1 MGDEL
6 LPLQLHWER
15 TLGDLLD
22 RTRQFPKAVRFTF
35 STRIDNLALDV
46 IERLA
51 EARYADLDAKRRLLA
66 ETDAALARLRVLL
79 RLACDRS
86 YLDRRG
92 FEHVMRSVDEAG
104 RMLGGW
110 RREVAGR
117 AP

>member
-1 MGDEL
+1 MADDA
-6 LPLQLHWER
+6 LPLLLHWER

-35 STRIDNLALDV
+35 STRIDNLVLDV
-46 IERLA
+46 VERLA
-51 EARYADLDAKRRLLA
+51 EARYASGERKRGLLSEA
-66 ETDAALARLRVLL
+66 DAALVRLRVLL
-79 RLACDRS
+79 RLSCDRG

-92 FEHVMRSVDEAG
+92 FEHVMRGVDEAG

-110 RREVAGR
+110 RAEVADR